1 MLRFFYVILMNVKRA
16 PYLIPMMRR
25 MATNKDKY
33 TEEQKYHLMKKMVNY
48 MKKSGRITTEVYG
61 KENLPKEGGYVMFP
75 NHQGKYDALGIIYA
89 HDKPCSF
96 VMDKAKSYSFLVRE
110 IVDLLGA
117 KRLDLKDIR
126 QNLTII
132 NEISDEVKEGKKFI
146 LFSEGGYGHNKNV
159 VQEFKPGSFKSVMRA
174 KAPLVPVAL
183 IDSYLPFN
191 SLRLGPVTTK
201 VIFLPTIYYEDYKDM
216 KTVDLANMVRQQII
230 DTINEYQ
237 GA

>member
-1 MLRFFYVILMNVKRA
+1 MNVKRA

-25 MATNKDKY
+25 MAANKDKY
-33 TEEQKYHLMKKMVNY
+33 TVEQKYHLMKKMVNY
-48 MKKSGRITTEVYG
+48 MKKSGGITTEVYG

-159 VQEFKPGSFKSVMRA
+159 VQEVLNLLCEQKLHWFQ
-174 KAPLVPVAL
+174 LL
-183 IDSYLPFN
+183 
-191 SLRLGPVTTK
+191 
-201 VIFLPTIYYEDYKDM
+201 
-216 KTVDLANMVRQQII
+216 
-230 DTINEYQ
+230 
-237 GA
+237 